1 MLVRLAVATP
11 SDASGIAALHAVVAE
26 HLTAEFG
33 EGHWSRAPS
42 ERAVIAELRRSTVYF
57 ARGMGKVIATLAL
70 TTRKPWA
77 IDKTYFS
84 LAEKPLYLTSMA
96 IDPSLQRQGIGRRCM
111 EEAVTVAR
119 SWPADAI
126 RLDAYDAPAG
136 AGGFYARCG
145 FREMGR
151 VVYRKTP
158 LIYYELAV

>member
-1 MLVRLAVATP
+1 MRIRLTIATP
-11 SDASGIAALHAVVAE
+11 GDASEIAALHATVAR

-42 ERAVIAELRRSTVYF
+42 ERAVTAEMRRSTVYF
-57 ARGMGKVIATLAL
+57 TRGLGKVIATLAL

-77 IDKTYFS
+77 FDKTYFS
-84 LAEKPLYLTSMA
+84 PAEKPLYLTSMA
-96 IDPSLQRQGIGRRCM
+96 IDPSLQRKGIGRRCM
-111 EEAVTVAR
+111 EEAITAAR